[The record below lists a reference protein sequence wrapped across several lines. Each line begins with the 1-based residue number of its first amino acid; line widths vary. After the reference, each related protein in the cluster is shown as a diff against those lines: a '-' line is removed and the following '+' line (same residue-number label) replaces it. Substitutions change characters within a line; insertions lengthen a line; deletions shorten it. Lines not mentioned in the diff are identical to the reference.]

1 MSPSALKVVGENAL
15 WEMSDAMYRRGE
27 TPDEE
32 LMPTRGT

>member
-27 TPDEE
+27 TPGKEI
-32 LMPTRGT
+32 MAPRGT